1 MYIKLKAIAK
11 QILPKPFI
19 EKNEFFFRKI
29 ISLKYRGAQH
39 QCNICGIK
47 LKRFVD
53 IDGEDLLCPN
63 CGSRSRTR
71 RLYIQLIKH
80 NAFNGHVLHF
90 SPPKT
95 LHKRFKQLK
104 MTYYSSDFKNEFT
117 ADYNYNITSIP
128 TKENFFN
135 TIICY
140 HILEHIENDKKAISE
155 LYRVLKPD
163 GICFIQTPF
172 IDGETKEDP
181 SITLPEDR
189 KKHFGQEDHVR
200 IYALADLVSRLK
212 VAGFKIEV
220 KSFENETYNGLNNE
234 TLIIATK

>member
-1 MYIKLKAIAK
+1 MYSKLKAIAK
-11 QILPKPFI
+11 QILPKRFL
-19 EKNEFFFRKI
+19 EKNEFLFRKI
-29 ISLKYRGAQH
+29 ISLKYQGTHH
-39 QCNICGIK
+39 QCNICGVK

-53 IDGEDLLCPN
+53 LDGKDLLCPN

-71 RLYIQLIKH
+71 RLHKQLLKY
-80 NAFNGHVLHF
+80 NALNGNVLHF
-90 SPPKT
+90 SPPKI
-95 LHKRFKQLK
+95 LYKQFKQLK
-104 MTYYSSDFKNEFT
+104 INYYSSDFENEFT

-128 TKENFFN
+128 ANENYFN

-140 HILEHIENDKKAISE
+140 HILEHIENDKKAMSE

-163 GICFIQTPF
+163 GICFIQTPY
-172 IDGETKEDP
+172 IYGETKEDP

-220 KSFENETYNGLNNE
+220 KSFEDETYNGLNKE
-234 TLIIATK
+234 TLILATK